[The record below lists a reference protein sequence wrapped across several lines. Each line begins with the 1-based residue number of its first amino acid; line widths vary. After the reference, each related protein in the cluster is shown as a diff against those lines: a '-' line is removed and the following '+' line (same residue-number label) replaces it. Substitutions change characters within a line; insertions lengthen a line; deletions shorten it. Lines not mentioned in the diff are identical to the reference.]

1 MLEADETF
9 MLTLVFPGEED
20 ELDSGTYTV
29 VGNILTV
36 SDSVE
41 ATTDEFTVARDGD
54 TMTLTVS
61 DEVFD
66 SGGSQRR
73 APFWPD

>member
-1 MLEADETF
+1 
-9 MLTLVFPGEED
+9 MLTLVSPGEED

-61 DEVFD
+61 DDVFD
-66 SGGSQRR
+66 FVEGTEEAASLVITLTR
-73 APFWPD
+73 